1 MIPGDVVDLATG
13 TASNWNDAIIIDG
26 RYVTDHYP
34 GIGRYVFNLVKALA
48 TVAPEQRLGLLVN
61 RDEQQTRFD
70 FRALE
75 SCGVALVPTRA
86 RPRSL
91 RGQLA
96 VRRTCRRLSPALFH
110 APHILSAGR
119 LPCPS
124 LVTIHDLIPIRG
136 PGALSSIRHRLLYR
150 ALLRRALASATGI
163 ITPSRAVGHDLR
175 EVWGVSSERITV
187 VPDAADP
194 SFRPALPEQIAAV
207 RARLGLP
214 KRYVLYVGTNRPH
227 KNLSRLV
234 EAWAGVAEE
243 RRNGC
248 RLVIAGPEDSRY
260 PEARE
265 RARMLNHRAV
275 LFLGAIQEG
284 DLSALYS
291 GARLVVQPSLC
302 EGFGLPVVE
311 AMACGAPVACSRTLA
326 LDETS
331 GGAALQ
337 FDPMNVAEMSA
348 AIDRVLNEE
357 DLRAQ
362 LVSRGFRQAG
372 EFSWVRTATLTLG
385 AYRKAGRQHETK
397 QAVGNGS

>member
-1 MIPGDVVDLATG
+1 MILGDVVDVATG
-13 TASNWNDAIIIDG
+13 SASNWNGAIIIDG
-26 RYVTDHYP
+26 RYITDHYP

-61 RDEQQTRFD
+61 HDQQQTRFD

-75 SCGVALVPTRA
+75 SRGVALVPTSA
-86 RPRSL
+86 SPRSL

-96 VRRTCRRLSPALFH
+96 VRRTCRHLSPALFH

-119 LPCPS
+119 LSCPS

-150 ALLRRALASATGI
+150 LLLRRALASATGV

-175 EVWGVSSERITV
+175 VVWGVSSEWITV

-194 SFRPALPEQIAAV
+194 SFRPAPPEQIAAV

-214 KRYVLYVGTNRPH
+214 ERYVLYVGTNRPH
-227 KNLSRLV
+227 KNLPRLV

-243 RRNGC
+243 RRDGC
-248 RLVIAGPEDSRY
+248 RLVIAGPEDRRY
-260 PEARE
+260 PGARQ
-265 RARMLNHRAV
+265 RARMLNHGAV
-275 LFLGAIQEG
+275 LFPGTIQEG

-291 GARLVVQPSLC
+291 GAQLVVQPSLC
-302 EGFGLPVVE
+302 EGFGLPVIE
-311 AMACGAPVACSRTLA
+311 AMACGAPVACSRTPA

-337 FDPMNVAEMSA
+337 FDPTSVAEMST

-357 DLRAQ
+357 DLRAR
-362 LVSRGFRQAG
+362 LVSRGFKRAG
-372 EFSWVRTATLTLG
+372 EFSWARTAALTLG
-385 AYRKAGRQHETK
+385 AYRKAGRQLETR
-397 QAVGNGS
+397 GHGS

>member
-1 MIPGDVVDLATG
+1 M
-13 TASNWNDAIIIDG
+13 
-26 RYVTDHYP
+26 
-34 GIGRYVFNLVKALA
+34 
-48 TVAPEQRLGLLVN
+48 
-61 RDEQQTRFD
+61 
-70 FRALE
+70 
-75 SCGVALVPTRA
+75 
-86 RPRSL
+86 
-91 RGQLA
+91 
-96 VRRTCRRLSPALFH
+96 
-110 APHILSAGR
+110 
-119 LPCPS
+119 
-124 LVTIHDLIPIRG
+124 
-136 PGALSSIRHRLLYR
+136 
-150 ALLRRALASATGI
+150 
-163 ITPSRAVGHDLR
+163 
-175 EVWGVSSERITV
+175 
-187 VPDAADP
+187 
-194 SFRPALPEQIAAV
+194 
-207 RARLGLP
+207 
-214 KRYVLYVGTNRPH
+214 
-227 KNLSRLV
+227 
-234 EAWAGVAEE
+234 AEE

>member
-1 MIPGDVVDLATG
+1 MIPGDVVDVATRPV
-13 TASNWNDAIIIDG
+13 SNRNGAILIDG

-48 TVAPEQRLGLLVN
+48 AVAPEQRLSLLVN
-61 RDEQQTRFD
+61 RDEPQTRFD

-75 SCGVALVPTRA
+75 SCGVVLVPTRDM
-86 RPRSL
+86 PRSL

-96 VRRTCRRLSPALFH
+96 VRRTCRHLSPALFH

-150 ALLRRALASATGI
+150 LLLRRALASAAGI

-187 VPDAADP
+187 VPDAADA
-194 SFRPALPEQIAAV
+194 SFRPAPPEQIATV
-207 RARLGLP
+207 LARLGLP

-234 EAWAGVAEE
+234 EAWAGLGEG
-243 RRNGC
+243 RRDGC
-248 RLVIAGPEDSRY
+248 RLVIAGPEDRRY
-260 PEARE
+260 PEARQ
-265 RARMLNHRAV
+265 RARMLSHGEI
-275 LFLGAIQEG
+275 LFPGTIQEG
-284 DLSALYS
+284 DISALYS
-291 GARLVVQPSLC
+291 GARLFVQPSLS

-311 AMACGAPVACSRTLA
+311 AMACGAPVACSRTPA

-337 FDPMNVAEMSA
+337 FDPTNVTEMSK
-348 AIDRVLNEE
+348 AIDQVLNDEA
-357 DLRAQ
+357 LRAR
-362 LVSRGFRQAG
+362 LVSRGLKRAG
-372 EFSWVRTATLTLG
+372 EFSWARTATLTLG
-385 AYRKAGRQHETK
+385 AYRNAGRRLENRE
-397 QAVGNGS
+397 NGS

>member
-1 MIPGDVVDLATG
+1 MIPGDVVDVA
-13 TASNWNDAIIIDG
+13 ARPVSNRNGAILIDG

-48 TVAPEQRLGLLVN
+48 AVAPEQRLSLLVN
-61 RDEQQTRFD
+61 RDEPQTRFD

-75 SCGVALVPTRA
+75 SCGVVLVPTSDM
-86 RPRSL
+86 PRSL

-96 VRRTCRRLSPALFH
+96 VRRTCRHLSPALFH

-150 ALLRRALASATGI
+150 LLLRRALASAAGI

-187 VPDAADP
+187 VPDAADA
-194 SFRPALPEQIAAV
+194 SFRPAPPEQIATV
-207 RARLGLP
+207 LARLGLP

-234 EAWAGVAEE
+234 EAWAGLGEG
-243 RRNGC
+243 RRDGC
-248 RLVIAGPEDSRY
+248 RLVIAGPEDRRY
-260 PEARE
+260 PEARQ
-265 RARMLNHRAV
+265 RARMLSHGEI
-275 LFLGAIQEG
+275 LFPGTIQEG
-284 DLSALYS
+284 DISALYS
-291 GARLVVQPSLC
+291 GARLFVQPSLS

-311 AMACGAPVACSRTLA
+311 AMACGAPVACSRTPA
-326 LDETS
+326 LDETKI
-331 GGAALQ
+331 G
-337 FDPMNVAEMSA
+337 
-348 AIDRVLNEE
+348 
-357 DLRAQ
+357 RAH
-362 LVSRGFRQAG
+362 V
-372 EFSWVRTATLTLG
+372 
-385 AYRKAGRQHETK
+385 
-397 QAVGNGS
+397 